1 MYSRGCRRGTWL
13 RNAQTAD
20 LYRHAGP
27 MSPWGK
33 RGVISP
39 KTVSRAFADLLAD
52 DYSLM
57 WSCFRIAGNYP
68 EPAAWYCDDFLGRTK
83 PMLRVIR
90 TGQRSIEFAEPSLPA
105 SL

>member
-39 KTVSRAFADLLAD
+39 KAVSGESQPGGKFDDKATSHSYGLLPLTDTRPLLKNLNAT
-52 DYSLM
+52 
-57 WSCFRIAGNYP
+57 A
-68 EPAAWYCDDFLGRTK
+68 CDPQMD
-83 PMLRVIR
+83 
-90 TGQRSIEFAEPSLPA
+90 SAEIER
-105 SL
+105 